1 MPDAELQTIIA
12 LTRAIQ
18 IANPCDHLMPVP
30 PVPRKKRGEPKN
42 QIDTTPSMDRPF
54 RAFTPTGQQVSSN
67 DYVHLIYI
75 TKPTPARPL
84 GLGGMP

>member
-18 IANPCDHLMPVP
+18 IANPCDHFMPVP
-30 PVPRKKRGEPKN
+30 PVPQKKRGEPKN
-42 QIDTTPSMDRPF
+42 QIDTTPYMDRPF
-54 RAFTPTGQQVSSN
+54 RAFTPTGQQVSGK
-67 DYVHLIYI
+67 DYIDLIYI
-75 TKPTPARPL
+75 PKPTERRPL